1 VAKAI
6 VVKAA
11 SEPQQIPSTDGRRLR
26 SDVSRRRIVE
36 AMLEFAR
43 EGNAQPSAEEV
54 ADRAGVGRRTVFRL
68 FTDMESLY
76 REMHAVMMLRIEDIK
91 AIPVTGDTAADRLA
105 CIIERRVRLYEEI
118 MPIKTAADTQ
128 RQQSKFLQQAHEDVV
143 RLLRQMLQFLLP
155 KDIKD
160 DPDKFEALDVAL
172 SLETWRR
179 LRQDQKLSVKNAR
192 RVWEKMVAAIIA

>member
-1 VAKAI
+1 MAKTNLG
-6 VVKAA
+6 KAA
-11 SEPQQIPSTDGRRLR
+11 SEPQQALSTDGRRLR

-43 EGNAQPSAEEV
+43 EGDAQPSAV
-54 ADRAGVGRRTVFRL
+54 AVAERAGVGRRTVFRL

-91 AIPVTGDTAADRLA
+91 AIPITGDTAADRLA

-118 MPIKTAADTQ
+118 MPIKSAADAQ
-128 RQQSKFLQQAHEDVV
+128 RWQSEFLQEAHENVV
-143 RLLRQMLQFLLP
+143 LLLRQMLQFLLP
-155 KDIKD
+155 KDVKD

-179 LRQDQKLSVKNAR
+179 LRQDQKLSAKNAR

>member
-1 VAKAI
+1 LAKSNVAKAT
-6 VVKAA
+6 AQ
-11 SEPQQIPSTDGRRLR
+11 PQTPSSDGRRQR
-26 SDVSRRRIVE
+26 SDESRRRIVE

-43 EGNAQPSAEEV
+43 EGQAQPSAEEV

-68 FTDMESLY
+68 FTDMETLY
-76 REMHAVMMLRIEDIK
+76 REMHAVMMSRIEDIK
-91 AIPVTGDTAADRLA
+91 AIPIKGDTPAERLE

-118 MPIKTAADTQ
+118 MPIKTAADTL
-128 RQQSKFLQQAHEDVV
+128 RQQSKFLQEAHENVV
-143 RLLRQMLQFLLP
+143 QLLRLMLQFLLP
-155 KDIKD
+155 KEIKD
-160 DPDKFEALDVAL
+160 DSDKFEALDVAL

>member
-1 VAKAI
+1 LAKSNVAKT
-6 VVKAA
+6 AA
-11 SEPQQIPSTDGRRLR
+11 QPQTPSSDGRRQR
-26 SDVSRRRIVE
+26 SDESRRRIVE

-43 EGNAQPSAEEV
+43 EGDAQPSAEEV

-91 AIPVTGDTAADRLA
+91 AIPITGDTAAERLS

-128 RQQSKFLQQAHEDVV
+128 RGQSKFLQEAHESVV
-143 RLLRQMLQFLLP
+143 QLLRQMLQFLLP

-192 RVWEKMVAAIIA
+192 RIWEKMVTAIIA

>member
-1 VAKAI
+1 
-6 VVKAA
+6 
-11 SEPQQIPSTDGRRLR
+11 
-26 SDVSRRRIVE
+26 
-36 AMLEFAR
+36 M
-43 EGNAQPSAEEV
+43 
-54 ADRAGVGRRTVFRL
+54 FRL
-68 FTDMESLY
+68 FNDMESLY

-91 AIPVTGDTAADRLA
+91 AIPITGDTAGERLA

-118 MPIKTAADTQ
+118 MPIKSAADTQ
-128 RQQSKFLQQAHEDVV
+128 RGQSKFLQEAHENVV

-155 KDIKD
+155 KDVKD